1 MGQGIDEPVA
11 VTFHGVR
18 GSTPCSCPSQARYG
32 GNTSCVTIERPGQPP
47 LVLDLGTGVRMWG
60 RSLSRDVPVEVHALV
75 THLHWDHVQGL
86 PFFAPLL
93 HPETSLSVYG
103 PGDDD
108 LPLVDAFGRFMTP
121 PFFPV
126 RSDQLPAS
134 VSFRDVRSESFSV
147 AEAEVLA
154 RPVPHTGLT
163 VGYRIAIDDVIIA
176 YVPDHQQPLD
186 DPLWVAPEVLEL
198 CQGADLLIH
207 DAQFHRDSFEAKA
220 TWGHCT
226 ADYAVEVARQAEVSE
241 LVLFHHDPSHDD
253 DFLDALTAEMQALT
267 ANDRFTVTSARE
279 GLVLSLSGAG
289 RSATVPAGSV
299 G

>member
-1 MGQGIDEPVA
+1 MGIGSNDSVA

-32 GNTSCVTIERPGQPP
+32 GNTSCVTIEAPGQAP
-47 LVLDLGTGVRMWG
+47 LVLDLGTGLRMWG
-60 RSLSRDVPVEVHALV
+60 RSLSRQRPIEVHALV

-93 HPETSLSVYG
+93 HPETQLAVYG

-108 LPLVDAFGRFMTP
+108 ASIEEAFSRFMTP
-121 PFFPV
+121 PYFPV
-126 RSDQLPAS
+126 RSDQLPAT
-134 VSFRDVRSESFSV
+134 VTFRDVRSETFNV
-147 AEAEVLA
+147 AGAEVLA

-163 VGYRIAIDDVIIA
+163 VGYRVSVQGVTIA

-186 DPLWVAPEVLEL
+186 DPTFVAPEVLEL
-198 CQGADLLIH
+198 CAGADLLIH
-207 DAQFHRDSFEAKA
+207 DAQFHRDSFAAKA

-241 LVLFHHDPSHDD
+241 LVLFHHDPSHTD
-253 DFLDALTAEMQALT
+253 DFLDELTREMQELA
-267 ANDRFTVTSARE
+267 DGERFTVTAARE
-279 GLVLSLSGAG
+279 GLVLTPRAASRG
-289 RSATVPAGSV
+289 ATVPAGFT